1 MVPLIRSLADT
12 RRQNTDGSPARS
24 RAVRVLNEMRD
35 CLTSGDD
42 SGLVSV
48 WEEICVQVQF
58 EESFYWDAY
67 DYTVYD
73 IVWREVKGLPSFVL
87 RALWLDTIPGGDW
100 LIEEDGEPPDPAPYC
115 IDEVAEHITSI
126 VYDMA
131 ADWSNR
137 HIRAYFKRHEV

>member
-1 MVPLIRSLADT
+1 MSESTAVVA
-12 RRQNTDGSPARS
+12 ARVAR

-35 CLTSGDD
+35 CLTSGDE

-48 WEEICVQVQF
+48 WQEICVQVQF

-73 IVWREVKGLPSFVL
+73 IVWREVKRLPSSVL
-87 RALWLDTIPGGDW
+87 RALWLETIPGQDW
-100 LIEEDGEPPDPAPYC
+100 LIEEDGEPPDSAPYC
-115 IDEVAEHITSI
+115 IDDVAEHITSI
-126 VYDMA
+126 VYVMA